1 MSKPV
6 PKSRMGILPQEER
19 MAIIEGA
26 RKLGLDPYEFG
37 GFLSLESGV
46 NMDPNIV
53 GGAGGRHKGLIQF
66 GSNEQKLYGI
76 AGPQTRASQM
86 PKVLQYFQDR
96 GFKPGMGI
104 DRAYATVLGGNPN
117 VSLSAKD
124 SFGTSVAGA
133 LPRFKKG
140 GDLYKN
146 AERVLGDLPG
156 QVAIAQGN
164 QKPNR
169 NLSVSEILAPILG
182 GAANASVEEKKS
194 IANTLLDE
202 VKSSITENILK
213 NVFNPFGGF
222 Q

>member
-1 MSKPV
+1 MATPRV
-6 PKSRMGILPQEER
+6 GTLPQADR
-19 MAIIEGA
+19 AAIFDAA
-26 RKLGLDPYEFG
+26 RKLKLNPYELG

-96 GFKPGMGI
+96 GFKQGMGI

-124 SFGTSVAGA
+124 SFGTSVTGA

-156 QVAIAQGN
+156 QVAIAQGS

-182 GAANASVEEKKS
+182 SAANASVVEERKCV
-194 IANTLLDE
+194 ANTLLDE